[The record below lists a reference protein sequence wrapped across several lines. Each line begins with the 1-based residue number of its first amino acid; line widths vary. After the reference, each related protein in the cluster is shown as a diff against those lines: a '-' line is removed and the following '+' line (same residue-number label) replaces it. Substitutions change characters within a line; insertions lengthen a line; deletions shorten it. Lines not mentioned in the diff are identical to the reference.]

1 MKNLKTL
8 LLTGALS
15 LSLVLTA
22 CGNNANEAPNN
33 ADNNH
38 QVEADNHNHN
48 DNNHNHNHDHDH
60 DHDHEDQEKREDVKL
75 SDWDGDWN
83 SVYAYKDDAEVLKGV
98 ESEAKEDG
106 KEPKAF
112 LEEKM
117 ENREFDFGGMVVD
130 GDKVIFHKGKAN
142 EEGETKEV
150 AYKFTEAAPMEHGGA
165 TMYWYVFETES
176 KDVPKYMAL
185 MDVHGEDTMAHFHVR
200 LGDDK
205 AKLVDSEDEWYPTFV
220 RASTPASA
228 MAEFLSH

>member
-22 CGNNANEAPNN
+22 CGNKTNEAPNN

-48 DNNHNHNHDHDH
+48 DNNHNHNH

-98 ESEAKEDG
+98 ESE
-106 KEPKAF
+106 
-112 LEEKM
+112 EKM
-117 ENREFDFGGMVVD
+117 ENRKFDFGGMVVD

-150 AYKFTEAAPMEHGGA
+150 AYKFVEAAPMEHGGA